1 MPTFQGRRALA
12 ACLLALF
19 AWLLAAPLAAAS
31 PADPPSSPPDLGSIV
46 AGVKASDP
54 AFEPATSTTTPPAD
68 PTTSTTRPATTTTRP
83 ATTTTRPAAATSTTA
98 PASVRVAS
106 APAGGVTAGAP
117 ATAGTNTAGTNTA
130 GAPAGGTDT
139 KASVSFNLDG
149 VGAGKPS
156 QSLMIIVL
164 ITLLS
169 VAPALLIMLTS
180 FTRIVIVLSLTR
192 NALGLHTIPPNQVIV
207 GLAMFLSFFV
217 MSPTFSDINKD
228 AVQPLLHGQK
238 TQAQAYDS
246 AVTPLRTFM
255 LKQTRKGELAMFS
268 SAANGGKR
276 PAKPEDVGLA
286 ALIPAFILSELKT
299 AFIIGF
305 VVFIPFLVIDIV
317 VSSSLMSMGMMMLP
331 PVFVSLPFKL
341 LLFVMVDGWGLI
353 VRSLLKSFA

>member
-1 MPTFQGRRALA
+1 LKPTSQGRRALA
-12 ACLLALF
+12 ACLLILV
-19 AWLLAAPLAAAS
+19 AWLLAGAT
-31 PADPPSSPPDLGSIV
+31 PAL
-46 AGVKASDP
+46 
-54 AFEPATSTTTPPAD
+54 
-68 PTTSTTRPATTTTRP
+68 ATTTT
-83 ATTTTRPAAATSTTA
+83 TTA
-98 PASVRVAS
+98 PARTAAAT
-106 APAGGVTAGAP
+106 APAAA
-117 ATAGTNTAGTNTA
+117 AT
-130 GAPAGGTDT
+130 AGGTDT
-139 KASVSFNLDG
+139 KASLNLDLGG
-149 VGAGKPS
+149 VGGKPS

-228 AVQPLLHGQK
+228 AVQPLLKGEK
-238 TQAQAYDS
+238 TQSQAYQS
-246 AVTPLRTFM
+246 AVTPLRAFM

-268 SAANGGKR
+268 AAANNGKR
-276 PAKPEDVGLA
+276 PDKPEDVGLA